1 MFEGW
6 GSLEV
11 PYCNG
16 QEDQVKVE
24 QLAGRS
30 EGAYFPLVLI
40 AGDGSQSL

>member
-6 GSLEV
+6 GSLEGASV

-24 QLAGRS
+24 QAAGRS
-30 EGAYFPLVLI
+30 EGAHSPLVPT
-40 AGDGSQSL
+40 AGGSS